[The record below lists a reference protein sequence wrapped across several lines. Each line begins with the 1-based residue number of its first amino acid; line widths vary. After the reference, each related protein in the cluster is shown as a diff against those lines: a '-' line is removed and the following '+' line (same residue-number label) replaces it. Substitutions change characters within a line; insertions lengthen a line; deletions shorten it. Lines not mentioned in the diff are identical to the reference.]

1 MRFSRVVNIPKPKCF
16 PKKGPH
22 FTSVLSQ
29 TFAEENLMNPSLNVM
44 QYALPNVIWEESQDP
59 VNLN

>member
-1 MRFSRVVNIPKPKCF
+1 MF
-16 PKKGPH
+16 PKKGSH

-29 TFAEENLMNPSLNVM
+29 TFAEENIMNPPLNVM